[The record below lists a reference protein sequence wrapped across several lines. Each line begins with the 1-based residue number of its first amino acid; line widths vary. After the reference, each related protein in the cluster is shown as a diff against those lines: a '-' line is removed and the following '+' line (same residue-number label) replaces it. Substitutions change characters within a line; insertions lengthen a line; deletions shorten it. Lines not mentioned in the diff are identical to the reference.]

1 MKPSNIFLI
10 IIGFPYLAVSA
21 ICFLTVGLIFT
32 CMRIFCLRNL
42 IVGTPL
48 LMVFE
53 KLWPDELPRR
63 TITDGIQFCI
73 EKTAE
78 DWAELYE
85 KFRIN

>member
-32 CMRIFCLRNL
+32 CMRIFCLLNL

-53 KLWPDELPRR
+53 KLWPDEFPRR

-73 EKTAE
+73 EQIAE